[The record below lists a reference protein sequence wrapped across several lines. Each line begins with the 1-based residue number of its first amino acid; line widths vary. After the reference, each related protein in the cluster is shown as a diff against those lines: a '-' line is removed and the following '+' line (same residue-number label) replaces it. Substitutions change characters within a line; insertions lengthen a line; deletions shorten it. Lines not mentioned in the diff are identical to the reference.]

1 MNYLIDTHCFLWSLF
16 SPEKCSTRVAAVLRD
31 GDNSIHISAVSFW
44 EISIKHALGKL
55 TLEGITPG
63 ELAEAARAAN
73 YTLIPMHADQAAT
86 FRRLPVNGHRDPFDR
101 MLVWQAIQLPM
112 TLISRD
118 AALSQYTDQG
128 LNIVW

>member
-16 SPEKCSTRVAAVLRD
+16 SPEKCSTTVADVLRD
-31 GDNSIHISAVSFW
+31 GDNTIHVSAVSFW

-55 TLEGITPG
+55 ILEGISPA
-63 ELAEAARAAN
+63 ELPEAARAAN
-73 YTLIPMHADQAAT
+73 YKLIPMHADQAAT
-86 FRRLPVNGHRDPFDR
+86 FHRLPVNGHRDPFGR
-101 MLVWQAIQLPM
+101 MLVWQAIQLAM

-118 AALSQYTDQG
+118 AMLSQYAAQG

>member
-16 SPEKCSTRVAAVLRD
+16 SPEKCSTRVADVLRD
-31 GDNSIHISAVSFW
+31 GDNTIHISAVTFW

-55 TLEGITPG
+55 TLEGITPA
-63 ELAEAARAAN
+63 ELPEAARAAN
-73 YTLIPMHADQAAT
+73 FTLIPIFPDQAST
-86 FRRLPVNGHRDPFDR
+86 FHRLPVNGHRDPFDR
-101 MLVWQAIQLPM
+101 MLVWQAIQLTM

-118 AALSQYTDQG
+118 AELSKYTEQG